1 MKNNITGLII
11 SVLLTVQTMVIGQS
25 VLSGVITDAE
35 NQTPLIGV
43 TVSVKETTNGTTTDL
58 EGKYQLDLPKGTKII
73 VFSYV
78 GFTSIEKEVVSDGQT
93 PIVLDLI
100 LSTGVLEGET
110 IIVTEGRYKKK
121 LEESTVSIDVI
132 GQQQIES
139 NNVTSLDEIVKK
151 ASGVQIADGQISI
164 RGGAG
169 YAYGVGSRVL
179 FLVDGQPLLSAE
191 LSDVKWNYMPIE
203 NAEQI
208 EIIKG
213 SASVLYGSGA
223 LNGVINLRTAYPKGE
238 QSYTA
243 FSMYAGIYDQP
254 KIDSMRWF
262 DPQKEGAAMPMFSG
276 FYFAH
281 RERLHKNVD
290 LVVGGNVHLG
300 NGYYKGVDERR
311 FRFNFNTRFRAPKSD
326 GRISYGL
333 NGNIMYHEDG
343 RFFMAKDMASN
354 TYLNLTPI
362 YRDRYYSI
370 TLDPYFT
377 AFDKLENKHD
387 VRGRWFR
394 ISKVQPEADSDA
406 DIFSLEY
413 QFQRTFENEWIVTAG
428 TRGQFLNVNSILF
441 ADIDAF
447 YTERALFAGG
457 SFAAYAQ
464 VDKKF
469 FNRLSATLGLRWEG
483 FVVDTSFIPALPIVR
498 AGLNYEASPNDF
510 IRASFGQGFR
520 LPSMAE
526 RYFNERFPGSF
537 LGVYPNP
544 DLLPETGWST
554 EIAYRRVFRGKN
566 FKIYADLAFF
576 WMEYNNMVEF
586 ALGNYAQG
594 PGFSFINI
602 SKARIAGWEVST
614 QGDVRIGKVPLRIW
628 GGYTYSFPGDLSADT
643 SQLRNPG
650 VFIGELF
657 RTLAEGVERE
667 DYPNILK
674 YRRMHTVR
682 MDVETELWGITIG
695 SALTYNSF
703 MDHIDALFEFNFITP
718 KLSNFRLIHNKGY
731 WLWDLRLGYR
741 FNDKQRINLVVQ
753 NMLNEEYASRPAQMG
768 APRSF
773 SLKYSH
779 VF

>member
-1 MKNNITGLII
+1 MKNITGLLFI
-11 SVLLTVQTMVIGQS
+11 LLWVFQTTVNGQS
-25 VLSGVITDAE
+25 VLSGVVSDE
-35 NQTPLIGV
+35 ESEESLISV
-43 TVSVKETTNGTTTDL
+43 TVSIKGTTEGTTTN
-58 EGKYQLDLPKGTKII
+58 LDGRYELNLNKGTHTIL
-73 VFSYV
+73 FSYI
-78 GFTSIEKEVVSDGQT
+78 GFESVEQEVVSDGKK
-93 PIVLDLI
+93 PIVLNISLSLLTLI
-100 LSTGVLEGET
+100 GET
-110 IIVTEGRYKKK
+110 VIVTEGKYEKK

-132 GQQQIES
+132 GQQQLES
-139 NNVTSLDEIVKK
+139 NNVTSLDEVVKK
-151 ASGVQIADGQISI
+151 ASGVQISDGQISI

-191 LSDVKWNYMPIE
+191 LSDVKWNYMPVE
-203 NAEQI
+203 NAEQV

-223 LNGVINLRTAYPKGE
+223 LNGVINLRTAYPKGDKP
-238 QSYTA
+238 YTA

-262 DPQKEGAAMPMFSG
+262 DPQKEGAAMPMFAG
-276 FYFAH
+276 LYFAH

-290 LVVGGNVHLG
+290 LVIGGNIHLG
-300 NGYYKGVDERR
+300 NGYYQGVDERR

-354 TYLNLTPI
+354 AYVNLTPI

-370 TLDPYFT
+370 TIDPYFT
-377 AFDKLENKHD
+377 AFDKQENKHD
-387 VRGRWFR
+387 LRARWFR
-394 ISKVQPEADSDA
+394 ISKVQEGADSDA

-413 QFQRTFENEWIVTAG
+413 QFQRTFENDWIVTAG
-428 TRGQFLNVNSILF
+428 VRGQYLNVNSILF
-441 ADIDAF
+441 ADLNAH
-447 YTERALFAGG
+447 YSERALFTGG

-469 FNRLSATLGLRWEG
+469 FNRLSATLGVRWEG
-483 FVVDTSFIPALPIVR
+483 FVVDTNFIPTLPIIR
-498 AGLNYEASPNDF
+498 AGLNFEATPNDF

-526 RYFNERFPGSF
+526 RYFNERLPGSF

-544 DLLPETGWST
+544 DLQPETGWST
-554 EIAYRRVFRGKN
+554 EIAYRHVFRGKN

-576 WMEYNNMVEF
+576 WMEYDNMVEF
-586 ALGNYAQG
+586 SLGNYPQG

-602 SKARIAGWEVST
+602 SKARIAGWEIST
-614 QGDVRIGKVPLRIW
+614 QGEVRIGKVPLRVW

-643 SQLRNPG
+643 SKLRDPG
-650 VFIGELF
+650 VFIGEMF
-657 RTLAEGVERE
+657 RTFVEGVERK

-682 MDVETELWGITIG
+682 MDVETELWGVTIG
-695 SALTYNSF
+695 TAVTYNSF
-703 MDHIDALFEFNFITP
+703 MDHIDALFEYNFITP
-718 KLSNFRLIHNKGY
+718 KLSNFRLEHNKGY
-731 WLWDLRLGYR
+731 WLWDIRIGYR

-753 NMLNEEYASRPAQMG
+753 NALNEEYASRPAQMG

>member
-1 MKNNITGLII
+1 MKDIARLIFI
-11 SVLLTVQTMVIGQS
+11 LLWMSPMATIAQS
-25 VLSGVITDAE
+25 LLSGVVIDAE
-35 NQTPLIGV
+35 SNEPLISV
-43 TVSVKETTNGTTTDL
+43 TVSIKETTEGTTTDL
-58 EGKYQLDLPKGTKII
+58 DGKYKLSLGEGTHTI
-73 VFSYV
+73 VFSYI
-78 GFTSIEKEVVSDGQT
+78 GFTSVEKEVVVDGQT
-93 PIVLDLI
+93 PIVLDVA
-100 LSTGVLEGET
+100 LSVGTLMGET
-110 IIVTEGRYKKK
+110 VIVTEGRYEKK

-151 ASGVQIADGQISI
+151 ASGVQITDGQISI

-191 LSDVKWNYMPIE
+191 LSDVKWNYMPVE

-223 LNGVINLRTAYPKGE
+223 LNGVINLRTAYPKGT
-238 QSYTA
+238 QPYTA

-254 KIDSMRWF
+254 RIDSMRWF
-262 DPQKEGAAMPMFSG
+262 DPKVNAAEIPMFSG

-300 NGYYKGVDERR
+300 NGYYRGADERR
-311 FRFNFNTRFRAPKSD
+311 FRFNFNTRFRVPQLD
-326 GRISYGL
+326 GRISYGV

-354 TYLNLTPI
+354 AYLNLDTI

-370 TLDPYFT
+370 TIDPYLT
-377 AFDKLENKHD
+377 AFDKLDNKHD
-387 VRGRWFR
+387 LRARWFR
-394 ISKVQPEADSDA
+394 IAKVQPGDDSEA

-413 QFQRTFENEWIVTAG
+413 QFQRNFANDWIVTAG
-428 TRGQFLNVNSILF
+428 IRGQFLNVNSILF
-441 ADIDAF
+441 ADVNAH
-447 YTERALFAGG
+447 YTERALFTGG

-469 FNRLSATLGLRWEG
+469 WNRLSATLGLRWEG

-526 RYFNERFPGSF
+526 RYFNERLPGTF
-537 LGVYPNP
+537 LGIYPNP
-544 DLLPETGWST
+544 DLRPETGWST
-554 EIAYRRVFRGKN
+554 ELAYRRIFRGKN
-566 FKIYADLAFF
+566 IKIYADVAFF
-576 WMEYNNMVEF
+576 WMEYDDMVEF
-586 ALGNYAQG
+586 SLGSYAQG
-594 PGFSFINI
+594 PGFSFVNI

-614 QGDVRIGKVPLRIW
+614 QGEVRIGKVPIRVW

-643 SQLRNPG
+643 SKLRDPG
-650 VFIGELF
+650 VFVGELF
-657 RTLAEGVERE
+657 RTFAEGVERA

-682 MDVETELWGITIG
+682 MDVETELWGLTLG
-695 SALTYNSF
+695 TALTYNSF
-703 MDHIDALFEFNFITP
+703 MDHIDALFEYNFITP
-718 KLSNFRLIHNKGY
+718 KLSHFRLIHNKGY
-731 WLWDLRLGYR
+731 WLWDIRVGYR

-753 NMLNEEYASRPAQMG
+753 NVLNEEYASRPAQMG

>member
-1 MKNNITGLII
+1 MKNIAGLII
-11 SVLLTVQTMVIGQS
+11 SILWTFQTTMSGQS
-25 VLSGVITDAE
+25 LLSGLVTDKE
-35 NQTPLIGV
+35 SQEPLISV
-43 TVSVKETTNGTTTDL
+43 TVSVKGTNQGTTTDL
-58 EGKYQLDLPKGTKII
+58 DGKYQLRLKEGTQTI
-73 VFSYV
+73 VFSYI
-78 GFTSIEKEVVSDGQT
+78 GFVTLEKEVVCDGKS
-93 PIVLDLI
+93 PIDLNVS
-100 LSTGVLEGET
+100 LSVGALIGET
-110 IIVTEGRYKKK
+110 IIVTEGRYEKK

-132 GQQQIES
+132 GAQQIES

-151 ASGVQIADGQISI
+151 ASGVQITDGQISI

-179 FLVDGQPLLSAE
+179 FMVDGQPLLSAE
-191 LSDVKWNYMPIE
+191 LSDVKWNYMPVE

-223 LNGVINLRTAYPKGE
+223 LNGVINLRTAYPKGAK
-238 QSYTA
+238 SYTA

-254 KIDSMRWF
+254 RIDSMRWF
-262 DPQKEGAAMPMFSG
+262 DPKEEGAAMPMFSG
-276 FYFAH
+276 LYFAH

-290 LVVGGNVHLG
+290 LVIGGNIHLA
-300 NGYYKGVDERR
+300 NGYYQGVDERR
-311 FRFNFNTRFRAPKSD
+311 FRFNFNTRFRVPKSD

-354 TYLNLTPI
+354 AYLNLDTI

-370 TLDPYFT
+370 TIDPYFT
-377 AFDKLENKHD
+377 AFDRFENKHD
-387 VRGRWFR
+387 VRARWFR
-394 ISKVQPEADSDA
+394 ISKVQPGDDSDA

-413 QFQRTFENEWIVTAG
+413 QFQRTFAKEWVVTAG
-428 TRGQFLNVNSILF
+428 VRGQFLNVNSILF
-441 ADIDAF
+441 ADVNAF
-447 YTERALFAGG
+447 YTERALFTGG
-457 SFAAYAQ
+457 SVAAYAQ

-469 FNRLSATLGLRWEG
+469 FDRLSVTLGLRWEG
-483 FVVDTSFIPALPIVR
+483 FVVDTNFIPTLPIVR
-498 AGLNYEASPNDF
+498 AGLNFEATPNDF

-526 RYFNERFPGSF
+526 RYFNERIPGTF
-537 LGVYPNP
+537 FGIYPNP

-554 EIAYRRVFRGKN
+554 ELAYRRVFRGKN

-576 WMEYNNMVEF
+576 WMEYDNMVEF
-586 ALGNYAQG
+586 ALGGHSQG

-602 SKARIAGWEVST
+602 SKARIAGWEFST
-614 QGDVRIGKVPLRIW
+614 QGEVRIGKVPLRIW

-643 SQLRNPG
+643 SKLRDPA

-657 RTLAEGVERE
+657 RTLAEGVTRQ

-682 MDVETELWGITIG
+682 MDVETELWGLTLG
-695 SALTYNSF
+695 TALTYNSF
-703 MDHIDALFEFNFITP
+703 MDHIDALFEYNFITP

-731 WLWDLRLGYR
+731 WLWDLRIGYR

-753 NMLNEEYASRPAQMG
+753 NVLNEEYASRPAQMG